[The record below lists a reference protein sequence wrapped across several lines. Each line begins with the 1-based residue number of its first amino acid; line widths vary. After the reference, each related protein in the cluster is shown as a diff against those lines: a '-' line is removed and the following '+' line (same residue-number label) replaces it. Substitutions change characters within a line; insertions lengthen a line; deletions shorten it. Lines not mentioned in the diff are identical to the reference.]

1 MSDTLNM
8 LQSVVS
14 DNSQLLSFE
23 KEINSANLTKDSR
36 YKKIRHLVFKLIV
49 LNVFNSV
56 AFR

>member
-23 KEINSANLTKDSR
+23 KEINSARSDT
-36 YKKIRHLVFKLIV
+36 
-49 LNVFNSV
+49 
-56 AFR
+56 